1 MTSSEHTRQFT
12 PEDIARAQVAVQA
25 ALPAGADMGNP
36 SRDEDFYKALPAEDT
51 IDESFD
57 TFNLAPAPA
66 QAILVISS
74 APPEGMD
81 YKDFEKVPWIARARE
96 DAWER
101 CDRRHGA
108 TPLVWNA
115 YGVSFAATWM
125 SVLAESV
132 ARGETLPPGVTWL
145 RAGSALGLAEPR
157 YGLRELFLGIGA
169 GVIG

>member
-1 MTSSEHTRQFT
+1 
-12 PEDIARAQVAVQA
+12 
-25 ALPAGADMGNP
+25 MGNP
-36 SRDEDFYKALPAEDT
+36 SRDEDFYKNLPADDDV
-51 IDESFD
+51 DESFD
-57 TFNLAPAPA
+57 TFNLAPATA